1 MEENIEKI
9 NELNPEVEVDAQ
21 KNAEADVNEPAPEVK
36 PEDAVKEEASVAEDT
51 QDSDATPVVEEA
63 TEAAE
68 QPAETMESPEATD
81 VVAPAVEEAPVADES
96 PAAEEAP
103 KFTNYETTAQIIER
117 LKQIAESDEEVSRQE
132 TDALKSN
139 FYRLH
144 KQQAEQAYQQY
155 IEQGGDPEAYQPQPS
170 EDEPLFKEQ
179 MEIVRQKR
187 AAQHEEEERQKE
199 ENYTRKLA
207 IIDKIKE
214 ILANPDEVNRY
225 YNDFKALQQEWNEIK
240 AVPAEKATDLW
251 KTYQVNVEQFYDTLK
266 LNNELRAY
274 DFKKNLELKTALCE
288 RAEKLAEMEDIVT
301 AFRQLQQLHQ
311 EFREIGPVERD
322 LRPQVWERFKAA
334 STVINK
340 RHQEHFEERKQQ
352 EQENLDKKT
361 ALCEQVEAIDLDSL
375 KTFADWNSKSEA
387 IIALQQ
393 EWKSIG
399 FAPQKMNVRIFERF
413 RQACDQFFQR
423 KAEYFRTVRDSLSQ
437 NLKLKEELVQKAE
450 ELKDSTDWKATTEAI
465 VALQRRWKEI
475 GTVPKK
481 MSDDIWKRFN
491 AACDHFFEARKAA
504 GADMHS
510 EQMEN
515 LQKKQ
520 AIVDSLAAIDPAT
533 IEEDYRPR
541 LREAQEEWNAIGHV
555 PFKQKEPIYQAFRAQ
570 MDRLYGALSE
580 SATRRRIEQFK
591 SRVKE
596 GDGGGHLRD
605 RLLRQYDILK
615 NEIKTYE
622 NNLGFLSLSSKSKN
636 GSQLV
641 EELNRKVDKLRADL
655 DEIRQKI
662 KALDETESEA

>member
-1 MEENIEKI
+1 MEKDIEQTI
-9 NELNPEVEVDAQ
+9 QPTEEVHVVEETPVI
-21 KNAEADVNEPAPEVK
+21 EGSTLV
-36 PEDAVKEEASVAEDT
+36 EEASLVED
-51 QDSDATPVVEEA
+51 
-63 TEAAE
+63 
-68 QPAETMESPEATD
+68 
-81 VVAPAVEEAPVADES
+81 
-96 PAAEEAP
+96 AP
-103 KFTNYETTAQIIER
+103 KFITYEKTADIIDR
-117 LKQIAESDEEVSRQE
+117 LKLLAEGNEEISRQE

-144 KQQAEQAYQQY
+144 KQQAELAYQQY
-155 IEQGGDPEAYQPQPS
+155 VEQGGDPEAWQPQVND
-170 EDEPLFKEQ
+170 DETLFKEQ

-187 AAQHEEEERQKE
+187 AAQHEADERQKE

-207 IIDKIKE
+207 IIDKIKA

-225 YNDFKALQQEWNEIK
+225 YNDFKVLQQEWNDIK
-240 AVPAEKATDLW
+240 TVPAEKATDLW

-288 RAEKLAEMEDIVT
+288 RAEKLIEVDDVVS

-322 LRPQVWERFKAA
+322 LRQQVWDRFKAA
-334 STVINK
+334 STIINK
-340 RHQEHFEERKQQ
+340 RHQEHFEARKQQ
-352 EQENLDKKT
+352 EQENLVKKT
-361 ALCEQVEAIDLDSL
+361 ALCEQVEAIDLNSL
-375 KTFADWNSKSEA
+375 KTFADWNAQSEH
-387 IIALQQ
+387 IVALQQ
-393 EWKSIG
+393 EWKTIG

-413 RQACDQFFQR
+413 RQACDHFFQQ
-423 KAEYFRTVRDSLSQ
+423 KAEHFRNVRDSLNQ
-437 NLKLKEELVQKAE
+437 NLQLKEELVKQAE
-450 ELKDSTDWKATTEAI
+450 ELKDSTDWKTTSETI

-481 MSDDIWKRFN
+481 MSDDVWKRFN
-491 AACDHFFEARKAA
+491 TACDHFFEARKAA

-520 AIVDSLAAIDPAT
+520 AIIDTLAAIDPAT

-541 LREAQEEWNAIGHV
+541 LREAQEQWNAIGHV
-555 PFKQKEPIYQAFRAQ
+555 PYKHKENLYKAFRAQ

-580 SATRRRIEQFK
+580 TATRRRIEQFK
-591 SRVKE
+591 ARAKE
-596 GDGGGHLRD
+596 GNPQHLRD
-605 RLLRQYDILK
+605 RLLRQYDILS

-622 NNLGFLSLSSKSKN
+622 NNLGFLNFSSKSKN
-636 GSQLV
+636 GNQLV

-662 KALDETESEA
+662 KAIDITSEEA

>member
-1 MEENIEKI
+1 MEKDIELT
-9 NELNPEVEVDAQ
+9 NEQ
-21 KNAEADVNEPAPEVK
+21 
-36 PEDAVKEEASVAEDT
+36 
-51 QDSDATPVVEEA
+51 VEEQNNA
-63 TEAAE
+63 TV
-68 QPAETMESPEATD
+68 QPQEE
-81 VVAPAVEEAPVADES
+81 APAVEETPVEETSPVEES
-96 PAAEEAP
+96 PAEDAVEMKEEAP
-103 KFTNYETTAQIIER
+103 EAAEQSAVVENAPEEEGIPKFTTYETTTEIIER
-117 LKQIAESDEEVSRQE
+117 LKQLTEGDEDISRQE

-144 KQQAEQAYQQY
+144 KQQVEQAYQQY
-155 IEQGGDPEAYQPQPS
+155 IEQGGDPEAWQPQPS
-170 EDEPLFKEQ
+170 EDEALFKEQ

-187 AAQHEEEERQKE
+187 AAQHEADERQKE

-214 ILANPDEVNRY
+214 ILTNPDEVNRY
-225 YNDFKALQQEWNEIK
+225 YNDFKALQQEWNDIK
-240 AVPAEKATDLW
+240 SVPAEKATDLW

-288 RAEKLAEMEDIVT
+288 RAEKLVEVEDVVS

-322 LRPQVWERFKAA
+322 LRQQIWDRFKAA

-340 RHQEHFEERKQQ
+340 RHQDYFEARKQI
-352 EQENLDKKT
+352 EQENLQKKT
-361 ALCEQVEAIDLDSL
+361 ALCEQVEAIDLDGL
-375 KTFADWNSKSEA
+375 KTFADWNAQSEH
-387 IIALQQ
+387 IVTLQQ
-393 EWKSIG
+393 EWKTIG
-399 FAPQKMNVRIFERF
+399 FAPQKMNVKIFERF

-423 KAEYFRTVRDSLSQ
+423 KAEYFRTVRDSLNQ
-437 NLKLKEELVQKAE
+437 NLQLKEELVKQAE

-481 MSDDIWKRFN
+481 MSDDVWKRFN

-504 GADMHS
+504 GADIHS

-520 AIVDSLAAIDPAT
+520 AIVDSLVAIDPTT

-541 LREAQEEWNAIGHV
+541 LREAQEQWNAVGHV
-555 PFKQKEPIYQAFRAQ
+555 PYKHKEKIYKAFRAQ

-580 SATRRRIEQFK
+580 TATRRRIEQFK
-591 SRVKE
+591 AHAKE
-596 GDGGGHLRD
+596 GDGQHIRE
-605 RLLRQYDILK
+605 RLMRQYDILS

-622 NNLGFLSLSSKSKN
+622 NNLGFLNFSSKSKSGN
-636 GSQLV
+636 QLV
-641 EELNRKVDKLRADL
+641 EELNRKVEKLRADL

-662 KALDETESEA
+662 KALDATDEAE

>member
-1 MEENIEKI
+1 MEKDIELT
-9 NELNPEVEVDAQ
+9 NEQ
-21 KNAEADVNEPAPEVK
+21 
-36 PEDAVKEEASVAEDT
+36 
-51 QDSDATPVVEEA
+51 VEEQNNA
-63 TEAAE
+63 TV
-68 QPAETMESPEATD
+68 QPQEE
-81 VVAPAVEEAPVADES
+81 APAVEETPVEETS
-96 PAAEEAP
+96 PVEEAP
-103 KFTNYETTAQIIER
+103 EAAEPSAVVENAPEEEGTPKFTTYETTTEIIER
-117 LKQIAESDEEVSRQE
+117 LKQLTEGDEDISRQE

-155 IEQGGDPEAYQPQPS
+155 IEQGGDPEAWQPQPS
-170 EDEPLFKEQ
+170 EDEALFKEQ

-187 AAQHEEEERQKE
+187 AAQHEADERQKE

-214 ILANPDEVNRY
+214 ILTNPDEVNRY
-225 YNDFKALQQEWNEIK
+225 YNDFKALQQEWNDIK
-240 AVPAEKATDLW
+240 SVPAEKATDLW

-288 RAEKLAEMEDIVT
+288 RAEKLVEVEDVVS

-322 LRPQVWERFKAA
+322 LRQQIWDRFKAA

-340 RHQEHFEERKQQ
+340 RHQDYFEARKQI
-352 EQENLDKKT
+352 EQENLQKKT

-375 KTFADWNSKSEA
+375 KTFADWNAQSEH
-387 IIALQQ
+387 IVTLQQ
-393 EWKSIG
+393 EWKTIG
-399 FAPQKMNVRIFERF
+399 FAPQKMNVKIFERF

-423 KAEYFRTVRDSLSQ
+423 KAEYFRTVRDSLNQ
-437 NLKLKEELVQKAE
+437 NLQLKEELVKQAE

-481 MSDDIWKRFN
+481 MSDDVWKRFN

-504 GADMHS
+504 GADIHS

-520 AIVDSLAAIDPAT
+520 AIVDLLAAIDPAT

-541 LREAQEEWNAIGHV
+541 LREAQEQWNAVGHV
-555 PFKQKEPIYQAFRAQ
+555 PYKHKEKIYKAFRAQ

-580 SATRRRIEQFK
+580 TATRRRIEQFK
-591 SRVKE
+591 AHAKE
-596 GDGGGHLRD
+596 GDGQHIRE
-605 RLLRQYDILK
+605 RLMRQYDILS

-622 NNLGFLSLSSKSKN
+622 NNLGFLNFSSKSKSGN
-636 GSQLV
+636 QLV
-641 EELNRKVDKLRADL
+641 EELNRKVEKLRADL

-662 KALDETESEA
+662 KALDATDETE

>member
-1 MEENIEKI
+1 MEKDIELT
-9 NELNPEVEVDAQ
+9 NEQ
-21 KNAEADVNEPAPEVK
+21 
-36 PEDAVKEEASVAEDT
+36 
-51 QDSDATPVVEEA
+51 VEEQNNA
-63 TEAAE
+63 TV
-68 QPAETMESPEATD
+68 QPQEE
-81 VVAPAVEEAPVADES
+81 APAVEETPVEETS
-96 PAAEEAP
+96 PVEEAP
-103 KFTNYETTAQIIER
+103 AENAVEMKEEAPEAAEQSAVVENAPEEEETPKFTTYETTTEIIER
-117 LKQIAESDEEVSRQE
+117 LKQLTEGDEDISRQE

-155 IEQGGDPEAYQPQPS
+155 IEQGGDPEAWQPQPS
-170 EDEPLFKEQ
+170 EDEALFKEQ

-187 AAQHEEEERQKE
+187 AAQHEADERQKE

-214 ILANPDEVNRY
+214 ILTNPDEVNRY
-225 YNDFKALQQEWNEIK
+225 YNDFKALQQEWNDIK
-240 AVPAEKATDLW
+240 SVPAEKATDLW

-288 RAEKLAEMEDIVT
+288 RAEKLVEVEDVVS

-322 LRPQVWERFKAA
+322 LRQQIWDRFKAA

-340 RHQEHFEERKQQ
+340 RHQDYFEARKQI
-352 EQENLDKKT
+352 EQENLQKKT
-361 ALCEQVEAIDLDSL
+361 ALCEQVEAIDLDGL
-375 KTFADWNSKSEA
+375 KTFADWNAQSEH
-387 IIALQQ
+387 IVTLQQ
-393 EWKSIG
+393 EWKTIG
-399 FAPQKMNVRIFERF
+399 FAPQKMNVKIFERF

-423 KAEYFRTVRDSLSQ
+423 KAEYFRTVRDSLNQ
-437 NLKLKEELVQKAE
+437 NLQLKEELVKQAE

-481 MSDDIWKRFN
+481 MSDDVWKRFN

-504 GADMHS
+504 GADIHS

-541 LREAQEEWNAIGHV
+541 LREAQEQWNAVGHV
-555 PFKQKEPIYQAFRAQ
+555 PYKHKEKIYKAFRAQ

-580 SATRRRIEQFK
+580 TATRRRIEQFK
-591 SRVKE
+591 AHAKE
-596 GDGGGHLRD
+596 GDGQHIRE
-605 RLLRQYDILK
+605 RLMRQYDILS

-622 NNLGFLSLSSKSKN
+622 NNLGFLNFSSKSKSGN
-636 GSQLV
+636 QLV
-641 EELNRKVDKLRADL
+641 EELNRKVEKLRADL

-662 KALDETESEA
+662 KALDATDETE

>member
-1 MEENIEKI
+1 MEKDIELT
-9 NELNPEVEVDAQ
+9 NEQ
-21 KNAEADVNEPAPEVK
+21 
-36 PEDAVKEEASVAEDT
+36 
-51 QDSDATPVVEEA
+51 VEEQNNA
-63 TEAAE
+63 TV
-68 QPAETMESPEATD
+68 QPQEE
-81 VVAPAVEEAPVADES
+81 APAVEETPVEETS
-96 PAAEEAP
+96 PVEEAP
-103 KFTNYETTAQIIER
+103 VEEAPAEDAVEMKDEAPEAAEQSAVVENAPEEEGTPKFTTYETTTEIIER
-117 LKQIAESDEEVSRQE
+117 LKQLTEGDEDISRQE

-155 IEQGGDPEAYQPQPS
+155 IEQGGDPEAWQPQPS
-170 EDEPLFKEQ
+170 EDEALFKEQ

-187 AAQHEEEERQKE
+187 AAQHEADERQKE

-214 ILANPDEVNRY
+214 ILTNPDEVNRY
-225 YNDFKALQQEWNEIK
+225 YNDFKALQQEWNDIK
-240 AVPAEKATDLW
+240 SVPAEKATDLW

-288 RAEKLAEMEDIVT
+288 RAEKLVEVEDVVS

-322 LRPQVWERFKAA
+322 LRQQIWDRFKAA

-340 RHQEHFEERKQQ
+340 RHQDYFEARKQI
-352 EQENLDKKT
+352 EQENLQKKT

-375 KTFADWNSKSEA
+375 KTFADWNAQSEH
-387 IIALQQ
+387 IVTLQQ
-393 EWKSIG
+393 EWKTIG
-399 FAPQKMNVRIFERF
+399 FAPQKMNVKIFERF

-423 KAEYFRTVRDSLSQ
+423 KAEYFRTVRDSLNQ
-437 NLKLKEELVQKAE
+437 NLQLKEELVKQAE

-481 MSDDIWKRFN
+481 MSDDVWKRFN

-504 GADMHS
+504 GADIHS

-520 AIVDSLAAIDPAT
+520 AIVDLLAAIDPAT

-541 LREAQEEWNAIGHV
+541 LREAQEQWNAVGHV
-555 PFKQKEPIYQAFRAQ
+555 PYKHKEKIYKAFRAQ

-580 SATRRRIEQFK
+580 TATRRRIEQFK
-591 SRVKE
+591 AHAKE
-596 GDGGGHLRD
+596 GDGQHIRE
-605 RLLRQYDILK
+605 RLMRQYDILS

-622 NNLGFLSLSSKSKN
+622 NNLGFLNFSSKSKSGN
-636 GSQLV
+636 QLV
-641 EELNRKVDKLRADL
+641 EELNRKVEKLRADL

-662 KALDETESEA
+662 KALDATDETE